1 MVNRVVYLT
10 PRQDIEEELQ
20 VVDYVSQR
28 TDKTQ
33 RAEFESR
40 LLKDKNLQHQVTEE
54 IELSHLI
61 RDAYPEQQISNAAF
75 SQFTDSLEQNTYHS
89 SRFNHFRQYF
99 HLVGVTAVLLI
110 TVVVIRFLT
119 IPQGNEFEV
128 LSNEKMQLIANPDGL
143 LYTLI
148 FDKNTTQQEQL
159 ILTQTL
165 GFEILAN
172 STATNTMLVKVDKK
186 LSDNELEQ
194 RRKIPQIVFLE
205 SAVTRNRK

>member
-1 MVNRVVYLT
+1 MVSRVVYLT

-33 RAEFESR
+33 RSKFESR
-40 LLKDKNLQHQVTEE
+40 LIKDKNLQQQLTQE
-54 IELSHLI
+54 IELRHLI

-75 SQFTDSLEQNTYHS
+75 TQFTHILEQYTN
-89 SRFNHFRQYF
+89 RGGRLVNFRQYF
-99 HLVGVTAVLLI
+99 SVVAVTIVVLLA
-110 TVVVIRFLT
+110 VVVIRSVT

-143 LYTLI
+143 LYTII

-172 STATNTMLVKVDKK
+172 STATNTMLVKVEEK